1 MNDRAGSRKHLFFVL
16 LLAIAAFVVFSLW
29 PSTTNR
35 EQPDT
40 TDNTLHRGIGAA
52 PESFDFHKT
61 VSVQASTVFRDLGEG
76 LMGNTAS
83 GELVPAAAASWT
95 LSEDQLTYTF
105 TLHADNRWSN
115 GETLTANDFVFSFRR
130 LVDPATAA
138 VSSRSIGAVANAAAI
153 MAGELP
159 PAELGVHAIDD
170 LTLEITLEQP
180 TPYFLSQLTYTGMF
194 PLYAPAIEAHGD
206 EHARP
211 GTLVTNGPYQ
221 LAAVATGSLIELE
234 RNPYFR
240 DSAGTA
246 IDRVHYHVLVE
257 PMSEYNRFRAG
268 ELHVTSSV
276 PPNLFASIKA
286 QYPAALRTAPSLG
299 VYYYG
304 LNVTREP
311 FADNLALRQAL
322 SMAVDRDVL
331 VEKIV
336 ARGEQVA
343 YSFVPPGLPGYEP
356 PQLPYH
362 SMTQQERNAQAKRL
376 YYSAG
381 YSEENPARVELR
393 YNTSEEHQA
402 IALAIQSMWRDVLG
416 VEVELIN
423 EEFQVL
429 LTNMRERKVTEVFRS
444 SWNGDYPDA
453 HTFLSILE
461 SDAEWNLPG
470 WQSEEFDALMQRAAN
485 QADAKTRMRFL
496 EEAER
501 VLLAEQPLIPL
512 YFYVSK
518 HLVSPEIGGWED
530 NVLDYHYS
538 HHLSLRAGVAGN

>member
-1 MNDRAGSRKHLFFVL
+1 MNDQAGSRKHIYLVL

-29 PSTTNR
+29 PASTDR
-35 EQPDT
+35 EQAGAF
-40 TDNTLHRGIGAA
+40 DNTLHRGISAA
-52 PESFDFHKT
+52 PESFDYHKT
-61 VSVQASTVFRDLGEG
+61 VSVQASTVFRDIGEG
-76 LMGNTAS
+76 LMGNTAG

-95 LSEDQLTYTF
+95 QSDDQLTYTF

-115 GETLTANDFVFSFRR
+115 GEALTAGDFVFSFRR

-138 VSSRSIGAVANAAAI
+138 VSTRSIGAVANAAAVI
-153 MAGELP
+153 AGELP
-159 PAELGVHAIDD
+159 PAELGVRAIDD

-194 PLYAPAIEAHGD
+194 PLYAPALEAHGD

-211 GTLVTNGPYQ
+211 GTLVTNGPYR
-221 LAAVATGSLIELE
+221 LAAVETGSLVELE

-240 DSAGTA
+240 DDADTA

-268 ELHVTSSV
+268 ELHITESV
-276 PPNLFASIKA
+276 PPSIFPGVKA

-304 LNVTREP
+304 LNVTRPP

-336 ARGEQVA
+336 GRGEEPA

-356 PQLPYH
+356 PQLSYH
-362 SMTQQERNAQAKRL
+362 SMTQDERNAQAKRL

-381 YSEENPARVELR
+381 YSEENPARIELR

-402 IALAIQSMWRDVLG
+402 IALAIESMWREVLG

-429 LTNMRERKVTEVFRS
+429 IANMRERKVTEAFRS
-444 SWNGDYPDA
+444 AWNGDYPDA
-453 HTFLSILE
+453 HTFLTTLE

-470 WQSEEFDALMQRAAN
+470 WQSEEYDALMQRAAS
-485 QADAKTRMRFL
+485 QGDPETRMRFL

-518 HLVSPEIGGWED
+518 HLVSPEVEGWED

-538 HHLSLRAGVAGN
+538 HHLRLRAGAAGN